1 LNDLENTY
9 QSFEL
14 GNGWLKFSSTGTVGI
29 GSQNSLGLPDAL
41 NVTAD
46 NNVSVL
52 GIYRNNI
59 TTSQEVGDALS
70 QRVLAGWK
78 MDSFT
83 CKSSLVSANHEESA
97 LEILNRLD
105 NQELRGVS

>member
-1 LNDLENTY
+1 LDASDSLYEVAILSFAEFLKGVTRAEDLCARLGR
-9 QSFEL
+9 FEFTL
-14 GNGWLKFSSTGTVGI
+14 ILK
-29 GSQNSLGLPDAL
+29 A
-41 NVTAD
+41 
-46 NNVSVL
+46 
-52 GIYRNNI
+52 
-59 TTSQEVGDALS
+59 SQEVGDALS